1 MPLTPAET
9 ERLYEIINL
18 YTDSI
23 TEILK
28 TIRDGLH
35 TKETYQDDEEYIT
48 GFVHGCIIT
57 HYLLNLKYQYGRE
70 LKVDE
75 KNFEIKAG
83 LYTFNKK
90 DLLNIISSCDDQV
103 QKLMVFGHNPAMT
116 GVVNELG
123 DKEVDN
129 IPTTG
134 LTVIDFDVSSWKNIS
149 NGKTILNLFPK
160 NLR

>member
-1 MPLTPAET
+1 MHLSDSSDETHRNTNILSNEIDYILMPLTPAET

-75 KNFEIKAG
+75 KKQVYEIIFER
-83 LYTFNKK
+83 T
-90 DLLNIISSCDDQV
+90 D
-103 QKLMVFGHNPAMT
+103 
-116 GVVNELG
+116 
-123 DKEVDN
+123 
-129 IPTTG
+129 
-134 LTVIDFDVSSWKNIS
+134 VITSKIRESD
-149 NGKTILNLFPK
+149 
-160 NLR
+160 

>member
-1 MPLTPAET
+1 MANRTNGTRKVKVTFIDTDSEDVLVLYCLFSSRDVILSYVDINPKIILSNKIDCTLMPLTPAET

-18 YTDSI
+18 YTDTI

-57 HYLLNLKYQYGRE
+57 HYLLKLKYQYGRE

-75 KNFEIKAG
+75 KKQVYDAIFEKTDVITSK
-83 LYTFNKK
+83 
-90 DLLNIISSCDDQV
+90 IR
-103 QKLMVFGHNPAMT
+103 
-116 GVVNELG
+116 
-123 DKEVDN
+123 EVD
-129 IPTTG
+129 
-134 LTVIDFDVSSWKNIS
+134 
-149 NGKTILNLFPK
+149 
-160 NLR
+160 

>member
-1 MPLTPAET
+1 MHLSDSSDETLRNTNILSNEIVYILMPLATAET

-75 KNFEIKAG
+75 KKQVYEIIFE
-83 LYTFNKK
+83 
-90 DLLNIISSCDDQV
+90 
-103 QKLMVFGHNPAMT
+103 
-116 GVVNELG
+116 
-123 DKEVDN
+123 
-129 IPTTG
+129 
-134 LTVIDFDVSSWKNIS
+134 
-149 NGKTILNLFPK
+149 KTDAITSK
-160 NLR
+160 IRESD